1 MASKLSASEVEAA
14 LTNLPDWK
22 YKNGKLHKTFFFGS
36 FVEAFGFM
44 TQVALH
50 AEKMNHH
57 PEFFNIYNRVTLALI
72 THDVSGASEL
82 DIRLAKIIDAL

>member
-14 LTNLPDWK
+14 LTKLPGWE
-22 YKNGKLHKTFFFGS
+22 YKNGKLHKTFVFSS
-36 FVEAFGFM
+36 FVGAFGFM

-57 PEFFNIYNRVTLALI
+57 PEFFNVYNRVTLDLI
-72 THDVSGASEL
+72 THDVNGTSEL
-82 DIRLAKIIDAL
+82 DIRLAEIIDAL

>member
-1 MASKLSASEVEAA
+1 MASKLSTSEVEAA
-14 LTNLPDWK
+14 LAGLPGWA
-22 YKNGKLHKTFFFGS
+22 YKNGKLHKTFVFSS

-57 PEFFNIYNRVTLALI
+57 PEFFNVYNKVTLDLI
-72 THDVSGASEL
+72 THDVNGTSEL
-82 DIRLAKIIDAL
+82 DVKLAGIVDAL